1 MTAYDLSSEAI
12 VLLVKLGASNV
23 LVKPIAQEEFI
34 RMRRTI
40 TKAQSLEQ
48 QRKDRSQEGGA
59 RAVTHALVERLMA
72 TGRLDG
78 GHDRSQQEGEAEFQ
92 LLLLHREPEMGDARK
107 LLGILKG

>member
-48 QRKDRSQEGGA
+48 QRKDRS
-59 RAVTHALVERLMA
+59 TH
-72 TGRLDG
+72 
-78 GHDRSQQEGEAEFQ
+78 FY
-92 LLLLHREPEMGDARK
+92 
-107 LLGILKG
+107 